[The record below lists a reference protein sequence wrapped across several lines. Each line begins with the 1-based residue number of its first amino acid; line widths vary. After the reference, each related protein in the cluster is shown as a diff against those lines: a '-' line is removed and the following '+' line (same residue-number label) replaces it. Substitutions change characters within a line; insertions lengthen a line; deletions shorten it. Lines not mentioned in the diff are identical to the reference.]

1 MGFVTDSDL
10 AISLAWWIGVVS
22 ILLCLV
28 LTLYAF
34 LLRILYVYRKR
45 RAANFLLEW
54 EGIIA
59 ESLDQLPQKLPQI
72 EKRDAVSFMML
83 WNHLQASLRAES
95 KEKLNRLAREADIDV
110 IAMNLIER
118 GSLDE
123 RLLAVNTLGWLRHD
137 TNWEKLMEIANS
149 ADPVYSLSAAKALIR
164 IDAEKAVPKLIP
176 LIAAREDW
184 STETVAAI
192 LREAGADL
200 ISEPLSRAIL
210 QSPKNQTARLIRFL
224 EIAHAEVAIPTI
236 KRILKNSDD
245 MEVITACLRIFQD
258 ADDLNTVRK
267 LLKDERWQIRLQ
279 AAVCLGRIGTE
290 EDENLLIQA
299 TNDPEWWTRY
309 RAAQAL
315 ANLPFMSLERLNKIA
330 EEHSNEMA
338 RSIIRQVIAEK
349 QVIDI

>member
-1 MGFVTDSDL
+1 MGFATDSDL
-10 AISLAWWIGVVS
+10 VISLAWWIGAVS
-22 ILLCLV
+22 ILLCFL

-34 LLRILYVYRKR
+34 LLRILYVYRNR
-45 RAANFLLEW
+45 RAENFVLEW

-59 ESLDQLPQKLPQI
+59 ESLDQLPQNLPQVK
-72 EKRDAVSFMML
+72 KRDAVSFMML

-110 IAMNLIER
+110 IAMNFLER

-123 RLLAVNTLGWLRHD
+123 RLLAINTLGWLRHD
-137 TNWEKLMEIANS
+137 TNWEKLIEIANS
-149 ADPVYSLSAAKALIR
+149 VDPIYSLIAAKALIR
-164 IDAEKAVPKLIP
+164 IDAEKAVPRLIP

-184 STETVAAI
+184 SIGTVSAI

-200 ISEPLSRAIL
+200 ISEPLSCAIL

-236 KRILKNSDD
+236 KRILKDSDD

-258 ADDLNTVRK
+258 VEDLNTVRK
-267 LLKDERWQIRLQ
+267 LLKDERWQVRLQ
-279 AAVCLGRIGTE
+279 ATVCLGRIGTGDDE
-290 EDENLLIQA
+290 ERLIQA
-299 TNDPEWWTRY
+299 TNDQEWWVRY

-315 ANLPFMSLERLNKIA
+315 ANSPSMTLEKLNKIA
-330 EEHSNEMA
+330 EQSSNESA
-338 RSIIRQVIAEK
+338 RSIIWQVIAEK
-349 QVIDI
+349 QVTGI

>member
-1 MGFVTDSDL
+1 
-10 AISLAWWIGVVS
+10 
-22 ILLCLV
+22 
-28 LTLYAF
+28 
-34 LLRILYVYRKR
+34 
-45 RAANFLLEW
+45 
-54 EGIIA
+54 
-59 ESLDQLPQKLPQI
+59 
-72 EKRDAVSFMML
+72 
-83 WNHLQASLRAES
+83 
-95 KEKLNRLAREADIDV
+95 
-110 IAMNLIER
+110 
-118 GSLDE
+118 
-123 RLLAVNTLGWLRHD
+123 
-137 TNWEKLMEIANS
+137 
-149 ADPVYSLSAAKALIR
+149 LSAAKALIR
-164 IDAEKAVPKLIP
+164 IDGEKAVPKLIP

-200 ISEPLSRAIL
+200 ISEPLSRTIL

-224 EIAHAEVAIPTI
+224 EIAHAEFAIPTI
-236 KRILKNSDD
+236 KRVLKNSDD

-267 LLKDERWQIRLQ
+267 LLKDVRWQVRLQ

-290 EDENLLIQA
+290 EDEDLLIQV

-315 ANLPFMSLERLNKIA
+315 ANLPSVDLERLNKIA
-330 EEHSNEMA
+330 EKHPNESA